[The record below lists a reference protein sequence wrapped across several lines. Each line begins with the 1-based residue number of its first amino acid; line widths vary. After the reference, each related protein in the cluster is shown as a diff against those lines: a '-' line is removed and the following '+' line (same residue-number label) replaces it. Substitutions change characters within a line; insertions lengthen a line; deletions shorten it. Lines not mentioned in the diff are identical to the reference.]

1 MRRHLLEFAR
11 TNPAPTPYPKS
22 PHAALTMP
30 LKTRHRFICVA
41 AIVGAMPAAQAQRA
55 DDAARGFPSRPIRVV
70 IGFTP
75 GGQPDIITRLI
86 APKLGEALGQPLVVD
101 NRPGAGGTVGTKIVV
116 DAQPDGYTLL
126 TASSS
131 HAVAPAIY
139 AKLPYDSLRDIT
151 GVSMASV
158 ASYVL
163 VAAPVL
169 GVKSVQELV
178 AMAKAKPG
186 QLNFS
191 SAGAGSGMHFAGE
204 VFKQA
209 TQIDATHVPYKG
221 VPEALNDVVGG
232 RVQFTMAPLG
242 ASIGLVRDGRLRVLG
257 ISSLK
262 RSNVHSD
269 VPTIAES
276 GYAGFRWDS
285 WSAFFAPAKTPRVI
299 VNKLNREI
307 VRVLSEPE
315 MQQRLAVIG
324 MEASPGTPEQ
334 LDKFVADQ
342 LATVM
347 QLAKKAGIQAR

>member
-1 MRRHLLEFAR
+1 M
-11 TNPAPTPYPKS
+11 PS
-22 PHAALTMP
+22 PIRLSLAGVFVLTTAA
-30 LKTRHRFICVA
+30 H
-41 AIVGAMPAAQAQRA
+41 GAHAQRTE
-55 DDAARGFPSRPIRVV
+55 DAARGYPARPIRVV

-86 APKLGEALGQPLVVD
+86 APKLGEALGQQLVVD

-131 HAVAPAIY
+131 HAVAPAVY
-139 AKLPYDSLRDIT
+139 AKLPYDSLKDIA

-191 SAGAGSGMHFAGE
+191 SAGTGSGMHFAGE

-242 ASIGLVRDGRLRVLG
+242 ASIGLVRDGRLRGLG
-257 ISSLK
+257 VSSLK
-262 RSNVHSD
+262 RAGVHPD
-269 VPTIAES
+269 LPTIAES
-276 GYAGFRWDS
+276 GYPGFRWDS
-285 WSAFFAPAKTPRVI
+285 WSAFFAPAKTPRPI
-299 VNKLNREI
+299 INKLNRDI

-315 MQQRLAVIG
+315 MQQRFAAMG

-342 LATVM
+342 VALVM
-347 QLAKKAGIQAR
+347 QLARKAGIQAR

>member
-1 MRRHLLEFAR
+1 
-11 TNPAPTPYPKS
+11 
-22 PHAALTMP
+22 MP

-242 ASIGLVRDGRLRVLG
+242 ASIGLVRDGRLRALG

-269 VPTIAES
+269 VPTIAEA